1 MPYIK
6 QEKRVRIDPIIEDLS
21 QYLSEEGDFNYAIT
35 KLMHKYI
42 QLKGL
47 RYQHCNAIVGVVECA
62 KQEFY
67 RKVVAPYEE
76 EKIQENGKVSNLD

>member
-6 QEKRVRIDPIIEDLS
+6 QEKRRQIDPLIENLFEHLND
-21 QYLSEEGDFNYAIT
+21 EGDFNYTIT

-42 QLKGL
+42 HLKGL
-47 RYQHCNAIVGVVECA
+47 KYQHCNAIMGVVECA

-67 RKVVAPYEE
+67 RKVVSKYEE
-76 EKIQENGKVSNLD
+76 KKIQENGRVSDLD